1 LTTTGVIAELAKPV
15 FIDWDAYRA
24 GQLVVAAEDSL
35 VSPDVGDPQ
44 AACQAEFSIER
55 SADGA
60 AAAVTVRAADLEE
73 RRAVAAVLWYDR
85 DVTIPGDGVH
95 LAATLRL
102 PAAAGSFPAVVLVHG
117 SGPGERSY
125 FAVMSSYFASLGMA
139 VLTYDKRGCGGSS
152 GDWREVDLDV
162 LAQDALAAATWLAT
176 RPEID
181 PRRVGLWGISQGGWI
196 TPLVASLADGLAF
209 VINSS
214 GPAVS
219 LRRQDL
225 FHVAN
230 MLQFL
235 EISAEDIAYCIDALN
250 VLYDFG
256 QGRAA
261 AASLDAVMDRL
272 RDHPQLNELAVPP
285 ARELSAASLYA
296 KQQIGDPAWFFHMN
310 PDHDAL
316 APYRRLR
323 CPTLVTYGRLD
334 YSVPVAESVDLLAAV
349 ADSTAAGLLTVR
361 VIADT
366 GHGYVRMQE
375 DNPLAPVAPQTLSP
389 DFFQTIA
396 DWLRTLGVL

>member
-1 LTTTGVIAELAKPV
+1 MRCRRSDAVAVLVPLWLLAVPVSAEPPPPDGSFARYEGVFQLPIGRAIVLTTTGVIAELAKPV

-35 VSPDVGDPQ
+35 VSPAVGDPQ

-55 SADGA
+55 SADGG

-73 RRAVAAVLWYDR
+73 RRAVAAVFWHDR

-162 LAQDALAAATWLAT
+162 LAQDALAAVTWLAT

-196 TPLVASLADGLAF
+196 TPL
-209 VINSS
+209 
-214 GPAVS
+214 
-219 LRRQDL
+219 
-225 FHVAN
+225 
-230 MLQFL
+230 
-235 EISAEDIAYCIDALN
+235 
-250 VLYDFG
+250 
-256 QGRAA
+256 
-261 AASLDAVMDRL
+261 
-272 RDHPQLNELAVPP
+272 
-285 ARELSAASLYA
+285 AASLYA

-389 DFFQTIA
+389 EFFQTIA
-396 DWLRTLGVL
+396 DWLRTLGVI